1 MIGIQAVVAAAI
13 SLLSLSTTA
22 SPLKR
27 WEAPVVQL
35 PYATYQGFHN
45 ETTGLDVFLGVRY
58 AASTEGQNR
67 WRLAQPP
74 EDQTDQG
81 ALNATVFPPQCPQA
95 VAGVSKR
102 PRAAAVVLAA
112 YTPLTTTGY
121 HPGCHLQPHPGGRL
135 GGLPLCQRVQESL
148 RGEAAGPRLDTRRGM
163 GS

>member
-1 MIGIQAVVAAAI
+1 MIGVQAIVAAAI
-13 SLLSLSTTA
+13 SLLPLSVSA

-45 ETTGLDVFLGVRY
+45 ETSGLDVFLGVRY

-67 WRLAQPP
+67 WKLAQPP

-102 PRAAAVVLAA
+102 PRAAVLILNAA
-112 YTPLTTTGY
+112 HPPFSTPGY
-121 HPGCHLQPHPGGRL
+121 HPGCNLQPHPGGRL
-135 GGLPLCQRVQESL
+135 RGLPLCERV
-148 RGEAAGPRLDTRRGM
+148 
-163 GS
+163 

>member
-1 MIGIQAVVAAAI
+1 MIGVQAVIVAAI
-13 SLLSLSTTA
+13 LLLPLSA
-22 SPLKR
+22 SAGPLKR

-45 ETTGLDVFLGVRY
+45 ETSGLDVFLGVRY

-81 ALNATVFPPQCPQA
+81 ALNATAFPPQCPQA
-95 VAGVSKR
+95 VAGVSVSVR
-102 PRAAAVVLAA
+102 QLWFR
-112 YTPLTTTGY
+112 TPLTPSGY
-121 HPGCHLQPHPGGRL
+121 HPCIDLQPHPGGRL
-135 GGLPLCQRVQESL
+135 GGLPLCERVQESF
-148 RGEAAGPRLDTRRGM
+148 RGEAAGARLDPRRGM